1 MIRSIMDASDLRIFE
16 AVARLGSMSL
26 AGAELNTVQSNV
38 TARIRALEDEIGR
51 PLFERHNRG
60 VSLTAAGRR
69 LLPYSASVSRLL
81 EDARR
86 AAIDDGVPK
95 GMLTV
100 GSLETTA
107 ALRLSPILTEY
118 ASRYP
123 NVDLVLRTGTSCELV
138 EQVLEHKLEGAF
150 VCGPVDHPDLHEEA
164 VFEEELVILTSPQ
177 ITSLDSLLSRNDL
190 KIIVLRTGCS
200 YRQRLEAVLA
210 ARGIVGLRQ
219 LEFGTLESI
228 YNCVSAGIGLTLL
241 PKSLVGSV
249 WKDQRIAVHK
259 IDPQD
264 AIVETTFIRRS
275 EAYVS
280 SALQAFLA
288 AARLKWTPVAE
299 AAE

>member
-1 MIRSIMDASDLRIFE
+1 MDASDLRFFE

-38 TARIRALEDEIGR
+38 TARIRALEDEIGT

-86 AAIDDGVPK
+86 AATDDGVPK

-164 VFEEELVILTSPQ
+164 VFEEELVTLRSRASTVCSRAMTSR
-177 ITSLDSLLSRNDL
+177 SS
-190 KIIVLRTGCS
+190 CC
-200 YRQRLEAVLA
+200 E
-210 ARGIVGLRQ
+210 
-219 LEFGTLESI
+219 
-228 YNCVSAGIGLTLL
+228 
-241 PKSLVGSV
+241 
-249 WKDQRIAVHK
+249 
-259 IDPQD
+259 QD
-264 AIVETTFIRRS
+264 ALTGNAWKRCLQPVAS
-275 EAYVS
+275 SVSGSWS
-280 SALQAFLA
+280 SARWSRSSIASVPA
-288 AARLKWTPVAE
+288 SV
-299 AAE
+299 

>member
-1 MIRSIMDASDLRIFE
+1 MDASDLRIFE

-38 TARIRALEDEIGR
+38 TARIRALEDEIGA
-51 PLFERHNRG
+51 PLFQRHNRG
-60 VSLTAAGRR
+60 VSLTSAGRR
-69 LLPYSASVSRLL
+69 LLPYTASVSRLL

-86 AAIDDGVPK
+86 AAIDEGVPK
-95 GMLTV
+95 GTLTV

-107 ALRLSPILTEY
+107 ALRLSPVLTEY
-118 ASRYP
+118 ASHYP
-123 NVDLVLRTGTSCELV
+123 DVDLVLRTGTSCELV

-150 VCGPVDHPDLHEEA
+150 ICGPVDHPDLHEEA

-177 ITSLDSLLSRNDL
+177 IKSLDSLLSRNDL

-228 YNCVSAGIGLTLL
+228 FNCVSAGLGLTLL
-241 PKSLVGSV
+241 PKSLIGSV
-249 WKDQRIAVHK
+249 WKDQRIAIHP
-259 IDPQD
+259 IDPTD
-264 AIVETTFIRRS
+264 AFAETTFIRRR

-280 SALQAFLA
+280 SALQEFLNV
-288 AARLKWTPVAE
+288 ARLKWTPIAE